1 MDTIINVP
9 QLIFALSAVL
19 LWSSVWIGRAVG
31 YWTHAQKQEKED
43 LSVLTNASLT
53 LAALVIAFSF
63 SMAAGR
69 YDQRKN
75 YEEEE
80 ANAIG
85 TEYFRAGLL
94 PATETAQLRRMLTDY
109 LSQRLLF
116 YTTRDDV
123 RLSQIGVETT
133 ALQASMWSV
142 VQAAAAERPTPPT
155 ALVVSGMNDVI
166 NREGYTQAAWL
177 YRIPFGAWYMMA
189 ALAVCCSFLVGFG
202 ANRHDILL
210 FTGLPLII
218 AVTFLLISDIDSPR
232 HGIIRVHPQN
242 LISLSQSLGK

>member
-1 MDTIINVP
+1 LETILDFP
-9 QLIFALSAVL
+9 PGLFALSAAL
-19 LWSSVWIGRAVG
+19 FWLSVWVGRAVG
-31 YWTHAQKQEKED
+31 QWTHAQRQERED

-53 LAALVIAFSF
+53 LLALVVAFSF

-85 TEYFRAGLL
+85 TEYARAGLL
-94 PATETAQLRRMLTDY
+94 PATEAAQLRRLLTDY

-116 YTTRDDV
+116 YTIGDAG
-123 RLSQIGVETT
+123 RLGQTDGKT
-133 ALQASMWSV
+133 AELQGSMWSI
-142 VQAAAAERPTPPT
+142 VQAAAAERPTPPV

-166 NREGYTQAAWL
+166 NRQGYTQAAWW
-177 YRIPFGAWYMMA
+177 YRIPLGAWYMMA
-189 ALAVCCSFLVGFG
+189 ALAVCCNFLVGYG
-202 ANRHDILL
+202 ANRRDVLL

-232 HGIIRVHPQN
+232 GGVIRVLPQN

>member
-1 MDTIINVP
+1 LETIRDSP
-9 QLIFALSAVL
+9 YEIFALSTVL
-19 LWSSVWIGRAVG
+19 LWASIWIGRAVG
-31 YWTHAQKQEKED
+31 YWTHRGKQEKDD
-43 LSVLTNASLT
+43 LSVLTTTSLT
-53 LAALVIAFSF
+53 LLALVIAFSF
-63 SMAAGR
+63 SIAAGR

-85 TEYFRAGLL
+85 TEYLRAGLL
-94 PATETAQLRRMLTDY
+94 RATEAVQLRRLLTDY

-116 YTTRDDV
+116 YTTEDAG
-123 RLSQIGVETT
+123 RLHRIDGETA
-133 ALQASMWSV
+133 ALQNSMWSV
-142 VQAAAAERPTPPT
+142 VQAAAAQRPTPPT

-166 NREGYTQAAWL
+166 NRQGYTQSAWW
-177 YRIPFGAWYMMA
+177 YRIPLGAWYMML
-189 ALAVCCSFLVGFG
+189 ALAVCCGFLVGVG
-202 ANRHDILL
+202 ATSHDLLL

-232 HGIIRVHPQN
+232 GGVIRVQPQN